1 MNQPI
6 DVKNTLE
13 IIERMKFARIGE
25 YRKWERIAKKIKN
38 DQNLSASELEY
49 FTTFTRIYKNL
60 GASNRSKI
68 FHTRLSANDVKPK
81 CHLCGNESEFYCN
94 MNDQYFCIIHI
105 VGHDENEF

>member
-1 MNQPI
+1 MATVWVKGHHSSKLNSMNQPI

-60 GASNRSKI
+60 GASNRSKRNN
-68 FHTRLSANDVKPK
+68 FV
-81 CHLCGNESEFYCN
+81 
-94 MNDQYFCIIHI
+94 
-105 VGHDENEF
+105 